1 MPSAAFRTVSTP
13 SSAPWGI
20 GAPSWPVSSKE
31 NSPTWSARPVSL
43 FLKVKESVA
52 DLDHVLR
59 RIEGLGMV
67 LIRVELER
75 HALRDLGRR
84 SIGVVRENRRG
95 GGCRA
100 LTDLVAGIARL
111 TRRRGGRSLRGI
123 AHLHRS
129 RIGSVRA
136 IGSAVW
142 LPGPLPRLLPRL
154 RPGALLLHLGDF
166 LGEHRTGPT
175 EDGLAHEQDAHQ
187 HDKRLP
193 RSFLRPSPNT
203 YSPVRKPQS
212 GAISPR

>member
-1 MPSAAFRTVSTP
+1 M
-13 SSAPWGI
+13 
-20 GAPSWPVSSKE
+20 
-31 NSPTWSARPVSL
+31 
-43 FLKVKESVA
+43 KVKESVA

-136 IGSAVW
+136 SGSAVW

-154 RPGALLLHLGDF
+154 RPGALNLHLGDF

-193 RSFLRPSPNT
+193 SARLHASCQGSHNVPVQFAHGNPPTHHGRVGPRGSGLSLIAPPDT
-203 YSPVRKPQS
+203 YSPVQKPQS

>member
-1 MPSAAFRTVSTP
+1 M
-13 SSAPWGI
+13 
-20 GAPSWPVSSKE
+20 
-31 NSPTWSARPVSL
+31 SARPLSL

-59 RIEGLGMV
+59 RVEGLGMV

-84 SIGVVRENRRG
+84 SIGVVRGNRRG

-142 LPGPLPRLLPRL
+142 LLGPLPDCSPACDQARCSSTWEISS
-154 RPGALLLHLGDF
+154 AN
-166 LGEHRTGPT
+166 TGPAQLKT
-175 EDGLAHEQDAHQ
+175 VWLTS
-187 HDKRLP
+187 KMP
-193 RSFLRPSPNT
+193 
-203 YSPVRKPQS
+203 
-212 GAISPR
+212 ISRTNACRARGG